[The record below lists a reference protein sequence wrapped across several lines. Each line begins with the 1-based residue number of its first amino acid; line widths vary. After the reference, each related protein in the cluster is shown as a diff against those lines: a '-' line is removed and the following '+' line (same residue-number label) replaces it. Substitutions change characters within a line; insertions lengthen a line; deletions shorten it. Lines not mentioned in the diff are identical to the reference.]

1 MGDSPAAR
9 RIKDAYLA
17 LLKESPHGGITVTEV
32 AQRAHVNRVT
42 FYRLFETQ
50 EAVLID
56 ILDDF
61 DAENRRLM
69 VLLDASPEAAKD
81 AVRLMLEHHR
91 RNMPMLRTILR
102 SNMAPVLIGRIE
114 RGTKEPLMESLR
126 DEGPMFVSFYCAGI
140 TRVICDWILGGCKEA
155 VNDVLAFLEKA
166 SSMTT

>member
-1 MGDSPAAR
+1 MGDSPAAK
-9 RIKDAYLA
+9 RIKGAYLA
-17 LLKESPHGGITVTEV
+17 LLKENPRGGITVTEV
-32 AQRAHVNRVT
+32 AQRARVNRVT

-50 EAVLID
+50 EAVLIS

-61 DAENRRLM
+61 DAENRKYM
-69 VLLDASPEAAKD
+69 ELLDANPVAAND

-91 RNMPMLRTILR
+91 QNAPMLRAILR
-102 SNMAPVLIGRIE
+102 SSMAPVLIGRIE
-114 RGTKEPLMESLR
+114 RGTREPLMESLR

-155 VNDVLAFLEKA
+155 VDDVLAFLVKT